1 VEVFQ
6 GLDVFFQ
13 DSANGM
19 TGGSLTSATGE
30 REPDT
35 GSGREGRWAVGR
47 FSGQAGLL
55 PRGLFLIFL
64 FSFPFLFCF
73 SFEFWFEIFCKTSE
87 LFQTSFCKKVNFL
100 SVI

>member
-1 VEVFQ
+1 M
-6 GLDVFFQ
+6 FFQ
-13 DSANGM
+13 DSANRM
-19 TGGSLTSATGE
+19 TGGSPASAARK
-30 REPDT
+30 REPGT

-73 SFEFWFEIFCKTSE
+73 SFEF
-87 LFQTSFCKKVNFL
+87 
-100 SVI
+100 